1 MGCGM
6 NENSEKHKIL
16 TEVDESQFLIRNR
29 ISREEW
35 DNSGCSWSEL
45 QEIAGDHE
53 KNLSK
58 LLTVAEFIAKTI
70 QNFSGV
76 HSVRWRVK
84 DTEHLI
90 EKIIRKKADGD
101 AGDKYDEINK
111 SNYNEI
117 ITDLI
122 GVRALHLFKDDCI
135 DIHRQLL
142 SAWKPIEPPI
152 AYTRKGDS
160 EDFVVKLIKS
170 GFLAI
175 EHKAGYRSLHYVVES
190 KPTRRPM
197 RAEIQVRTLFEE
209 GWSEIDHTV
218 RYPNF
223 MNDPITN
230 YLLTIF
236 NRMAGS
242 ADEMGGFVRQ
252 LAETLRR
259 SGDELKAAVEE
270 RDRAIE
276 QIQATMVDLENSKDS
291 EESYRRLASKLK
303 NELLTLKDAQ
313 NKEMSASN
321 LISEDNL
328 TAAQLSG
335 LFGLGGYKTPQEAM
349 NARHA
354 KAVERESAVA
364 LGRTIKS
371 MQDLMRKKASERPS
385 DDREES

>member
-1 MGCGM
+1 M
-6 NENSEKHKIL
+6 NEKTEKHKIL
-16 TEVDESQFLIRNR
+16 TEVDESQFLTRNR

-35 DNSGCSWSEL
+35 SNSGCSWGEL
-45 QEIAGDHE
+45 QGIAADHE
-53 KNLSK
+53 NNLSK
-58 LLTVAEFIAKTI
+58 LSTVADFIAKTI

-90 EKIIRKKADGD
+90 EKIIRKKADSD
-101 AGDKYDEINK
+101 FCDKYEGINE

-142 SAWKPIEPPI
+142 STWKPIEPPI
-152 AYTRKGDS
+152 SYTRKGDS
-160 EDFVVKLIKS
+160 EDFVKKLTKS
-170 GFLAI
+170 GLLAI

-190 KPTRRPM
+190 KPTNRPM

-259 SGDELKAAVEE
+259 SGDELRAAVED
-270 RDRAIE
+270 RDRAIV
-276 QIQATMVDLENSKDS
+276 QIQATMVDLENSRDS
-291 EESYRRLASKLK
+291 EESYRMLAKKL
-303 NELLTLKDAQ
+303 NAELIRLKDAQ
-313 NKEMSASN
+313 NKEMNASN

-335 LFGLGGYKTPQEAM
+335 LFGLAGFKTPQEAFY
-349 NARHA
+349 AHRA
-354 KAVERESAVA
+354 KAFEKNILTAGKT
-364 LGRTIKS
+364 LKS
-371 MQDLMRKKASERPS
+371 LKDSIRK
-385 DDREES
+385 DDSKPPGDDQEES